1 MQSYG
6 QYCPISR
13 SAQLLGDRWT
23 IHIVR
28 DLLTGTSRYNELAR
42 GNPGLS
48 RSLLSRRLRQLQMA
62 GIVDRSADG
71 SYQLTP
77 SGRDLE
83 PVVFGLATWGARW
96 AFGEPLEEELDP
108 DLLLWWLHRQ
118 LDTSE
123 FDMARF
129 TVHVS
134 FTDHRKHYWIVVE
147 DEASLCLAD
156 PGFEVD
162 LVVRSSLA
170 DLYQTYLGRTSLAA
184 AAREGSV
191 TLDGSRTSV
200 QVFLRSFRQSP
211 VGEIVERE
219 KRPDELDGSAAPM
232 PVSQVGDI
240 GSRDLT

>member
-1 MQSYG
+1 
-6 QYCPISR
+6 
-13 SAQLLGDRWT
+13 
-23 IHIVR
+23 
-28 DLLTGTSRYNELAR
+28 
-42 GNPGLS
+42 
-48 RSLLSRRLRQLQMA
+48 
-62 GIVDRSADG
+62 
-71 SYQLTP
+71 
-77 SGRDLE
+77 
-83 PVVFGLATWGARW
+83 
-96 AFGEPLEEELDP
+96 
-108 DLLLWWLHRQ
+108 
-118 LDTSE
+118 
-123 FDMARF
+123 MARF